1 MHKKSI
7 FTALFYCFIA
17 FILFNNTLKAQQV
30 TGKITV
36 QGRVVDKMDKIPII
50 GGYVVERDKDMRYVT
65 GVPTDINGNFA
76 IKISNPENLISFSYI
91 GYQTIIQP
99 INGRTIINIELES
112 AINTLGEIVVSAEAV
127 KTNADNGTGLN
138 ISTRNSTVAISKIS
152 AVEVQDIGVS
162 SIDQALSGRLSG
174 LDVGT
179 TTGDPGAGM
188 SIRIRG
194 TASINGSANPLIVV
208 DGMPYETQIPS
219 DFNFG
224 TADEQGYAQ
233 LLNIAPTDIK
243 DITVLKDAAST
254 AVWGSR
260 AANGVLIINTKRG
273 SIGKPS
279 ITYNLQLS
287 FSKQPNAIPL
297 LNGDQ
302 YSTLIPEMVMNRDGL
317 PLDIT
322 RNKEFSYDPNDPF
335 NYYNY
340 SQNSDW
346 IAAITKT
353 GYSQDHNVS
362 MQGGGEKARYYA
374 SVGYLK
380 QAGTTVGTGLDRIT
394 AKINLDYNVSDRIRF
409 RTDITYAHVVTD
421 FNYTGSTKNISGS
434 TRQIAYTKMPNM
446 SIYQYDESGNLTPN
460 YFSPAQNIQ
469 GLYPGT
475 YNPVAMAL
483 IGINHQ
489 SGERI
494 TPKFQL
500 QYSLIPNSV
509 LTGTFDVQFDINNTK
524 TQTFLPQLATGRP
537 TNETSVNRATDSD
550 GDGFNIQTKTNLIY
564 QPKLKEGHAF
574 QALFSLQSSDTR
586 SISHNVATTN
596 TASDILQDP
605 SNPSRTQ
612 NSDLN
617 LSSGSSQYRTIGAL
631 VSAQYGYLDRYLI
644 NVGLRADGNS
654 RFGPNNRYGLFPSI
668 STRWRISGE
677 PFMNNFKFIDELSLR
692 ASYGHSGNVPKDNYS
707 FYNLYQPNN
716 FSYLGMSGVYPSN
729 MELTNLRWET
739 LVGKNIGFNLGILK
753 SRIRMDAE
761 VYLNTTKDMFY
772 NNLQISSFTGFDAV
786 SMNVGTMDNMGWEIG
801 INTIP
806 YKTDTWTIAFDFN
819 IAKNINTLRSV
830 SEFYPK
836 TNGVKIDRNGVY
848 QTFLQIGNPFGSYY
862 GFKYIGVYKD
872 ADATIALDASGNQII
887 GPNEQAIQMRF
898 NYPATDYQF
907 QPGDAKYE
915 DINHDGN
922 IDYKDIVYLG
932 NGIPKFTGGF
942 GPGITFKNNLKLSA
956 FFNYRWGYDLINGT
970 KMSTTSMYNFNNQ
983 STAVLRRW
991 HNPGDITDM
1000 PRALYNSG
1008 YNWLGSDRYV
1018 ENASFIRLRSITLR
1032 YNFLPSFL
1040 KKIKSTTAS
1049 LYITAENLYTW
1060 TKYTG
1065 QDPDVS
1071 TRGDNSPLSYNV
1083 DNSMTPP
1090 GKTILMGLTI
1100 GF

>member
-1 MHKKSI
+1 MKSI
-7 FTALFYCFIA
+7 SKTLFYCFIA
-17 FILFNNTLKAQQV
+17 LVMLFSSELKAQEV

-36 QGRVVDKMDKIPII
+36 RGKVVDKTDNKAIVGCYI
-50 GGYVVERDKDMRYVT
+50 VERDKDMRYIK
-65 GVPTDINGNFA
+65 GVATDINGNYA
-76 IKISNPENLISFSYI
+76 ISITNPENLISFSFI
-91 GYQTIIQP
+91 GFKTIIQP
-99 INGRTIINIELES
+99 INGRSTINMELES
-112 AINTLGEIVVSAEAV
+112 SFVGLGEVIVSDQATVN
-127 KTNADNGTGLN
+127 TGNGTGLN
-138 ISTRNSTVAISKIS
+138 IATRNVTTAVSTIQVM
-152 AVEVQDIGVS
+152 EVQDLGVS

-174 LDVGT
+174 VDIGT

-224 TADEQGYAQ
+224 TADELGYAQ
-233 LLNIAPTDIK
+233 LLNLAPTDIK

-273 SIGKPS
+273 SIGQPS
-279 ITYNLQLS
+279 ITYNVKASL
-287 FSKQPNAIPL
+287 SKQPPAIPL

-302 YSTLIPEMVMNRDGL
+302 YSTLIEEMVMNRDGL

-322 RNKEFSYDPNDPF
+322 TNKEFSYDPNDPF
-335 NYYNY
+335 YYYNY
-340 SQNSDW
+340 SRNSDW
-346 IAAITKT
+346 IDAITQI
-353 GYSQDHNVS
+353 GYSQDHNIS

-374 SVGYLK
+374 SVGYLN
-380 QAGTTVGTGLDRIT
+380 QSGTTVGTGMDRIT

-409 RTDITYAHVVTD
+409 RTDITYTHVATD
-421 FNYTGSTKNISGS
+421 FNYTGSIRN
-434 TRQIAYTKMPNM
+434 IAYTKMPNM
-446 SIYQYDESGNLTPN
+446 SIYQYDEYGNLTPN
-460 YFSPAQNIQ
+460 YFSPASNIQ
-469 GLYPGT
+469 GQYSST
-475 YNPVAMAL
+475 YNPLAMAL
-483 IGINHQ
+483 VGVNHQ
-489 SGERI
+489 IGERI

-509 LTGTFDVQFDINNTK
+509 LTGTFDIQFDVNNSK

-550 GDGFNIQTKTNLIY
+550 GDGFNIQTKTNFIF

-574 QALFSLQSSDTR
+574 QALLSIQSNDTR

-596 TASDILQDP
+596 TASDILKDP

-612 NSDLN
+612 NSDLT
-617 LSSGSSQYRTIGAL
+617 LSSNSSQYRSIGVL
-631 VSAQYGYLDRYLI
+631 LSAQYGLFDRYLLNI
-644 NVGLRADGNS
+644 GLRADGNS
-654 RFGPNNRYGLFPSI
+654 RFGPNNRYGLFPSV
-668 STRWRISGE
+668 SARWRVSGE
-677 PFMNNFKFIDELSLR
+677 QFMKNLTFVDELSLR
-692 ASYGHSGNVPKDNYS
+692 ASYGHSGNVPGSNYS
-707 FYNLYQPNN
+707 FFNFYQPFS

-729 MELTNLRWET
+729 MELVNLKWET
-739 LVGKNIGFNLGILK
+739 LIGKNLGFNLAVLK
-753 SRIRMDAE
+753 NRVRVDAE
-761 VYLNTTKDMFY
+761 VYKNTTKDMFY

-786 SMNVGTMDNMGWEIG
+786 SMNIGTMDNIGWEIG
-801 INTIP
+801 INTVP
-806 YKTDTWTIAFDFN
+806 YKDVKWSVGFDFN

-836 TNGVKIDRNGVY
+836 TNGVKINTNGVY
-848 QTFLQIGNPFGSYY
+848 QTYLQIGNPFGSYY
-862 GFKYIGVYKD
+862 GFRFLGVYKD
-872 ADATIALDASGNQII
+872 ADATIARDADGNKII
-887 GPNEQAIQMRF
+887 GPNEQIIQMRF

-907 QPGDAKYE
+907 KPGDAMYE
-915 DINHDGN
+915 DVNHDGN

-942 GPGITFKNNLKLSA
+942 GPSITYKNNLKLSA
-956 FFNYRWGYDLINGT
+956 FFNYRWGYQLINGT
-970 KMSTTSMYNFNNQ
+970 KMSTTNMYSFNNQ

-991 HNPGDITDM
+991 RNPGDITDM
-1000 PRALYNSG
+1000 PRAVYNSG

-1018 ENASFIRLRSITLR
+1018 ENASFVRLRSVTLR
-1032 YNFLPSFL
+1032 YNFTPELLQKVKF
-1040 KKIKSTTAS
+1040 KTAS
-1049 LYITAENLYTW
+1049 FYITAENLFTW

-1071 TRGDNSPLSYNV
+1071 SSRDNNPLSYNV

-1090 GKTILMGLTI
+1090 GKTVLMGLTV

>member
-1 MHKKSI
+1 MKSI
-7 FTALFYCFIA
+7 SKILIFSFIA
-17 FILFNNTLKAQQV
+17 LVMLFSIELKAQEV

-36 QGRVVDKMDKIPII
+36 RGRVVDKADKKPII
-50 GGYVVERDKDMRYVT
+50 GCYIIERDKDMRYIT
-65 GVPTDINGNFA
+65 GAATDINGNYA
-76 IKISNPENLISFSYI
+76 ITISKPDNLISFSFI
-91 GYQTIIQP
+91 GYTTVVQP
-99 INGRTIINIELES
+99 VNGRNTINMELES
-112 AINTLGEIVVSAEAV
+112 LFIGLGEVVISDKATA
-127 KTNADNGTGLN
+127 TAGNGTGLN
-138 ISTRNSTVAISKIS
+138 IVPRNTTT
-152 AVEVQDIGVS
+152 AVQTIEVMEVQDLGVS

-174 LDVGT
+174 VDVGT

-188 SIRIRG
+188 NIRIRG

-273 SIGKPS
+273 QIGKPS
-279 ITYNLQLS
+279 ITYNVKASL
-287 FSKQPNAIPL
+287 SKQPEAIPL

-302 YSTLIPEMVMNRDGL
+302 YSTLIPEMYMNRDGL
-317 PLDIT
+317 PLDINA
-322 RNKEFSYDPNDPF
+322 NKEFSYDPNDPVM
-335 NYYNY
+335 YYNY
-340 SQNSDW
+340 SRNSDW
-346 IAAITKT
+346 IKAITQI

-374 SVGYLK
+374 SVGYVNEM
-380 QAGTTVGTGLDRIT
+380 GTTVGTGLDRIT

-409 RTDITYAHVVTD
+409 RTDITYTHVNTD
-421 FNYTGSTKNISGS
+421 FNYTGSIRSV
-434 TRQIAYTKMPNM
+434 AYNKMPNM
-446 SIYQYDESGNLTPN
+446 SIYQYDEYGNLTPN
-460 YFSPAQNIQ
+460 YFSPSANIQ
-469 GLYPGT
+469 GQYSST
-475 YNPVAMAL
+475 YNPLAMAL
-483 IGINHQ
+483 VGINHQ
-489 SGERI
+489 LGERI

-509 LTGTFDVQFDINNTK
+509 LTGTFDVQFDVNNSK

-550 GDGFNIQTKTNLIY
+550 GDGFNIQTKTNLIF

-574 QALFSLQSSDTR
+574 QALLSLQSNDSR
-586 SISHNVATTN
+586 SVSHNVATTN

-612 NSDLN
+612 NSDLT
-617 LSSGSSQYRTIGAL
+617 LASSSSQYRSIGAL
-631 VSAQYGYLDRYLI
+631 FSAQYGLLDRYLV

-677 PFMNNFKFIDELSLR
+677 PFMKSLTFLDELSLR
-692 ASYGHSGNVPKDNYS
+692 ASYGHSGNVPGSNYS
-707 FYNLYQPNN
+707 FFNFYQPYN
-716 FSYLGMSGVYPSN
+716 FSYAGMSGVYPSN
-729 MELTNLRWET
+729 MELVNLKWET
-739 LVGKNIGFNLGILK
+739 LIGSNLGFNLAIFK
-753 SRIRMDAE
+753 SRLRVDAE
-761 VYLNTTKDMFY
+761 VYKNTTKDMFY
-772 NNLQISSFTGFDAV
+772 NGLSISSFTGFDNV
-786 SMNVGTMDNMGWEIG
+786 SMNIGTMDNIGWEVG

-806 YKTDTWTIAFDFN
+806 YKSEKWTIGFDFN

-830 SEFYPK
+830 SEFYPR

-848 QTFLQIGNPFGSYY
+848 QTYLQIGNPFGSYY
-862 GFKYIGVYKD
+862 GFKYLGVYKD
-872 ADATIALDASGNQII
+872 ADATIATDAAGNQII
-887 GPNEQAIQMRF
+887 GPNEQIIQMRF

-907 QPGDAKYE
+907 KPGDAMYE

-942 GPGITFKNNLKLSA
+942 GPSVTYKNNLKLSF
-956 FFNYRWGYDLINGT
+956 FFNYRWGYQLINGT
-970 KMSTTSMYNFNNQ
+970 KMNTTNMYSFNNQ
-983 STAVLRRW
+983 STAVLSRW
-991 HNPGDITDM
+991 RNPGDITNM
-1000 PRALYNSG
+1000 PRALYGSG

-1018 ENASFIRLRSITLR
+1018 EDASFVRLRSVTLR
-1032 YNFLPSFL
+1032 YNFTQELL
-1040 KKIKSTTAS
+1040 KKMKFKTAS
-1049 LYITAENLYTW
+1049 FYITAENLYTW

-1071 TRGDNSPLSYNV
+1071 TRGDNNPLSYNV

-1090 GKTILMGLTI
+1090 GKRVLLGLTV

>member
-1 MHKKSI
+1 MKSI
-7 FTALFYCFIA
+7 STKLFYSFIA
-17 FILFNNTLKAQQV
+17 LVMLFSNALEAQEV
-30 TGKITV
+30 PGKITIR
-36 QGRVVDKMDKIPII
+36 GKVVDKTDKKPII
-50 GGYVVERDKDMRYVT
+50 GAYVVERDKDMRYVA
-65 GVPTDINGNFA
+65 GVATDINGNFA
-76 IKISNPENLISFSYI
+76 LKISNPEDLISFSFI
-91 GYQTIIQP
+91 GYKTIIQP
-99 INGRTIINIELES
+99 ISGNITINIELES
-112 AINTLGEIVVSAEAV
+112 VSSTLDEVVVTAEAAKV
-127 KTNADNGTGLN
+127 TTNNGTGLN
-138 ISTRNSTVAISKIS
+138 IPVRNATTAISAIEMK
-152 AVEVQDIGVS
+152 EVQDLGVS

-174 LDVGT
+174 VDIGT

-279 ITYNLQLS
+279 ITYNVKGSL
-287 FSKQPNAIPL
+287 SKQPDAIPL

-317 PLDIT
+317 PLDISA
-322 RNKEFSYDPNDPF
+322 NKEFSYDPNDPL

-340 SQNSDW
+340 SRNSDW
-346 IAAITKT
+346 ISAITRI

-374 SVGYLK
+374 SVGYLNE
-380 QAGTTVGTGLDRIT
+380 AGTTVGTGMNRIT

-409 RTDITYAHVVTD
+409 RTDITYTHVATD
-421 FNYTGSTKNISGS
+421 FNYTGTIRS
-434 TRQIAYTKMPNM
+434 IAYTKMPNM
-446 SIYQYDESGNLTPN
+446 SIYQYDEYGNLTPN

-469 GLYPGT
+469 GQYSST
-475 YNPVAMAL
+475 YNPLAMAL
-483 IGINHQ
+483 VGINHQ
-489 SGERI
+489 LGERI

-509 LTGTFDVQFDINNTK
+509 LTGTFDVQFDINNSK

-574 QALFSLQSSDTR
+574 QALLSVQSNDTR
-586 SISHNVATTN
+586 SVSHNVATTN

-612 NSDLN
+612 NSDLTLTSN
-617 LSSGSSQYRTIGAL
+617 SSQYRSIGAL
-631 VSAQYGYLDRYLI
+631 ISAQYGLYDRYLV

-654 RFGPNNRYGLFPSI
+654 RFGPNNRYGLFPSL
-668 STRWRISGE
+668 SVRWRVSGE
-677 PFMNNFKFIDELSLR
+677 PFMKSLTFLDELSIR
-692 ASYGHSGNVPKDNYS
+692 ASYGHSGNVPGSNYS
-707 FYNLYQPNN
+707 FYNFYQPYS
-716 FSYLGMSGVYPSN
+716 FSYLGMSGVYPYN
-729 MELTNLRWET
+729 MELVNLKWET
-739 LVGKNIGFNLGILK
+739 LIGKNLGFNLAILK
-753 SRIRMDAE
+753 NRIRIDAE
-761 VYLNTTKDMFY
+761 VYQNTTKDMFY
-772 NNLQISSFTGFDAV
+772 QGLQISSFTGFDNV
-786 SMNVGTMDNMGWEIG
+786 SMNIGTMDNVGWEIG
-801 INTIP
+801 INTVP
-806 YKTDTWTIAFDFN
+806 YKTKDWSIGFDFN

-836 TNGVKIDRNGVY
+836 TNGVRIDRNGVY
-848 QTFLQIGNPFGSYY
+848 QTYLQVGNPFGSYY
-862 GFKYIGVYKD
+862 GFRYLGVYSD
-872 ADATIALDASGNQII
+872 ADATIAIDASGNKII
-887 GPNEQAIQMRF
+887 GPNEQVIQMRF
-898 NYPATDYQF
+898 NYPSTDYQF
-907 QPGDAKYE
+907 KPGDAIYE

-942 GPGITFKNNLKLSA
+942 GPSITFKNNLKLSA
-956 FFNYRWGYDLINGT
+956 FFNYRWGYQLINGT

-983 STAVLRRW
+983 STAVLSRW
-991 HNPGDITDM
+991 RNPGDITDM

-1018 ENASFIRLRSITLR
+1018 ENASFVRLRSVTLR
-1032 YNFLPSFL
+1032 YNFTPELL
-1040 KKIKSTTAS
+1040 QRIKFKTAS
-1049 LYITAENLYTW
+1049 FYITAENLFTW

-1071 TRGDNSPLSYNV
+1071 SRGDNNPLSYNV

-1090 GKTILMGLTI
+1090 GRKVLIGLTV

>member
-1 MHKKSI
+1 MKSI
-7 FTALFYCFIA
+7 SKTLFYCFIA
-17 FILFNNTLKAQQV
+17 LVMLFSYTLQAQNASE
-30 TGKITV
+30 KITV
-36 QGRVVDKMDKIPII
+36 RGKIIDKSDKKPII
-50 GGYVVERDKDMRYVT
+50 GASIVERDKDMRFVT
-65 GVPTDINGNFA
+65 GVATDINGNFA
-76 IKISNPENLISFSYI
+76 LKISNPANLISFSYL
-91 GYQTIIQP
+91 GYKTIIQP
-99 INGRTIINIELES
+99 LNGKSSFNIELES
-112 AINTLGEIVVSAEAV
+112 TTRDLAEFVVSGKASANV
-127 KTNADNGTGLN
+127 GTGLN
-138 ISTRNSTVAISKIS
+138 VATRDLTIAASTIEAK
-152 AVEVQDIGVS
+152 EVQELGAS

-174 LDVGT
+174 VDVGT

-194 TASINGSANPLIVV
+194 TASINGSANPLIVL
-208 DGMPYETQIPS
+208 DGMPYETEIPS

-224 TADEQGYAQ
+224 TSDEQGYAQ
-233 LLNIAPTDIK
+233 LLNIAPTDIL
-243 DITVLKDAAST
+243 DISVLKDAAST

-273 SIGKPS
+273 TIGKPT
-279 ITYNLQLS
+279 ITYNVKAS
-287 FSKQPNAIPL
+287 FSKQPEAIPL

-317 PLDIT
+317 PLNIT
-322 RNKEFSYDPNDPF
+322 GNKEFSYDPNDPF

-340 SQNSDW
+340 SRNSDW
-346 IAAITKT
+346 ISAITQI

-374 SVGYLK
+374 SVGYLN
-380 QAGTTVGTGLDRIT
+380 QTGTTVGTGLDRIN

-409 RTDITYAHVVTD
+409 RTDVTYTHVVTD
-421 FNYTGSTKNISGS
+421 FNYTNSIKTAFNNSS
-434 TRQIAYTKMPNM
+434 SLRNVAYTKMPNM
-446 SIYQYDESGNLTPN
+446 SIYQYDERGNLTPN

-469 GLYPGT
+469 GYYPGT

-483 IGINHQ
+483 VGINHQ
-489 SGERI
+489 LGERI

-500 QYSLIPNSV
+500 QYALIPNSV
-509 LTGTFDVQFDINNTK
+509 LTATFDVQFDINNSK
-524 TQTFLPQLATGRP
+524 TQSFLPQLATGRP

-550 GDGFNIQTKTNLIY
+550 GDALNTQTKSNLIY
-564 QPKLKEGHAF
+564 QPKLKEGHTF
-574 QALFSLQSSDTR
+574 QALLSIQSSDTR
-586 SISHNVATTN
+586 NISHNVATTN

-617 LSSGSSQYRTIGAL
+617 LSSNSSQYRTIGAL

-654 RFGPNNRYGLFPSI
+654 RFGPNNRYGLFPSV
-668 STRWRISGE
+668 STRWRVSGE
-677 PFMNNFKFIDELSLR
+677 PFMKNLKFVDELSFR
-692 ASYGHSGNVPKDNYS
+692 ASYGHSGNVPRNDYT
-707 FYNLYQPNN
+707 FYNLYQPYDY
-716 FSYLGMSGVYPSN
+716 SYLGMSGVYPSN
-729 MELTNLRWET
+729 MELTNLKWET
-739 LVGKNIGFNLGILK
+739 LIGKNIGFNLGILK
-753 SRIRMDAE
+753 NRIRMDAE
-761 VYLNTTKDMFY
+761 IYQNTTRDMFY

-786 SMNVGTMDNMGWEIG
+786 SMNVGTMDNEGWEIG
-801 INTIP
+801 LNTIP
-806 YKTDTWTIAFDFN
+806 VKTMNWTIGFDFN

-836 TNGVKIDRNGVY
+836 TNGTKIDKNGVY
-848 QTFLQIGNPFGSYY
+848 QTFLTIGNPFGSYY
-862 GFKYIGVYKD
+862 GFKYLGVYKD
-872 ADATIALDASGNQII
+872 ADATIAKDAAGEKII
-887 GPNEQAIQMRF
+887 GPNGQIIQTRF

-907 QPGDAKYE
+907 QPGDAMYE

-942 GPGITFKNNLKLSA
+942 GPSITFKNNLKLSA

-970 KMSTTSMYNFNNQ
+970 KMTTTNMYGFNNQ
-983 STAVLRRW
+983 STAVLSRW
-991 HNPGDITDM
+991 RNPGDVTDM

-1018 ENASFIRLRSITLR
+1018 ENASFVRLRSVTLR
-1032 YNFLPSFL
+1032 YNFTPALL
-1040 KKIKSTTAS
+1040 KKINFKTAS
-1049 LYITAENLYTW
+1049 FYITAENLYTW

-1071 TRGDNSPLSYNV
+1071 SRGDNNPLSYNV

-1090 GKTILMGLTI
+1090 GKTVLLGITV

>member
-1 MHKKSI
+1 MKPISTKI
-7 FTALFYCFIA
+7 VYCLMALVMLYC
-17 FILFNNTLKAQQV
+17 NTLYGQKP
-30 TGKITV
+30 TDKITIR
-36 QGRVVDKMDKIPII
+36 GRVIDKTDKKAII
-50 GGYVVERDKDMRYVT
+50 GGSVVERDKDMRFIT
-65 GVPTDINGNFA
+65 GVATDIDGNFA
-76 IKISNPENLISFSYI
+76 IKISNTANLISFSFL
-91 GYQTIIQP
+91 GYKTIIQP
-99 INGRTIINIELES
+99 IKSRTTFNIDLEPITSELSEFVITS
-112 AINTLGEIVVSAEAV
+112 KAP
-127 KTNADNGTGLN
+127 TNNGTGMN
-138 ISTRNSTVAISKIS
+138 VAARSSTIATSTMEAK
-152 AVEVQDIGVS
+152 EVQEVGAS

-174 LDVGT
+174 VDVGT

-273 SIGKPS
+273 SIGKPT
-279 ITYNLQLS
+279 ITYNVKGS

-322 RNKEFSYDPNDPF
+322 ANKEFAYDQNDPL

-340 SQNSDW
+340 SGNSNW
-346 IAAITKT
+346 IDAITQI
-353 GYSQDHNVS
+353 GYSQDHNISV
-362 MQGGGEKARYYA
+362 QGGGEKARYYA
-374 SVGYLK
+374 SVGYLNQK
-380 QAGTTVGTGLDRIT
+380 GTTVGTGLDRIT
-394 AKINLDYNVSDRIRF
+394 TKINLDYEVSSRIHF
-409 RTDITYAHVVTD
+409 KTDITYTHVVTD
-421 FNYTGSTKNISGS
+421 FNYTSSIRNV
-434 TRQIAYTKMPNM
+434 AYNKMPNM
-446 SIYQYDESGNLTPN
+446 SIYQYDEYGNLTPN
-460 YFSPAQNIQ
+460 YFSPASNIQ
-469 GLYPGT
+469 GQYATT

-483 IGINHQ
+483 VGINHQ
-489 SGERI
+489 LGERI

-509 LTGTFDVQFDINNTK
+509 LTATFDVQFDINNSK
-524 TQTFLPQLATGRP
+524 TQTFLPQIATGRP

-550 GDGFNIQTKTNLIY
+550 GDGFNIQSKTNLIY
-564 QPKLKEGHAF
+564 IPKLKEGHTF
-574 QALFSLQSSDTR
+574 QALLSLQSNDTR
-586 SISHNVATTN
+586 SVSHNVATTN

-612 NSDLN
+612 NSDLG
-617 LSSGSSQYRTIGAL
+617 LSSVSSQYRSVGAL
-631 VSAQYGYLDRYLI
+631 LSAQYGYLDRYLI
-644 NVGLRADGNS
+644 NVGIRGDGNS
-654 RFGPNNRYGLFPSI
+654 RFGPNNRYGMFPSI
-668 STRWRISGE
+668 SSRWRISGE
-677 PFMNNFKFIDELSLR
+677 PFLKEVKFLDELSIR
-692 ASYGHSGNVPKDNYS
+692 ASYGHSGNVPGTNYS
-707 FYNLYQPNN
+707 FYNFYQPYNY
-716 FSYLGMSGVYPSN
+716 SYLGMSGVYPSN
-729 MELTNLRWET
+729 MELSNLKWET
-739 LVGKNIGFNLGILK
+739 LIGKNLGFNLGILDN
-753 SRIRMDAE
+753 RVRVDAE
-761 VYLNTTKDMFY
+761 VYQNTTRDMFY

-786 SMNVGTMDNMGWEIG
+786 SMNVGTMDNQGWEVG

-806 YKTDTWTIAFDFN
+806 LKTKKWTIGFDFN
-819 IAKNINTLRSV
+819 ISKNINTLRSV

-836 TNGVKIDRNGVY
+836 TNGVKIDKNGVY
-848 QTFLQIGNPFGSYY
+848 QTFLQVGNPFGSYY
-862 GFKYIGVYKD
+862 GFKFTGVYKD
-872 ADATIALDASGNQII
+872 ADATIARDADGKQII
-887 GPNEQAIQMRF
+887 GPNGQIIQMRF

-907 QPGDAKYE
+907 KPGDSMYD

-942 GPGITFKNNLKLSA
+942 GPSITFKNNLKLSA
-956 FFNYRWGYDLINGT
+956 FFNYRWGYQLINGT
-970 KMSTTSMYNFNNQ
+970 KMTTTNMYNFNNQ
-983 STAVLRRW
+983 STAVLSRW
-991 HNPGDITDM
+991 RNPGDVTDM

-1018 ENASFIRLRSITLR
+1018 EDASFVRLRSVTLR
-1032 YNFLPSFL
+1032 YNFTPAVL
-1040 KKIKSTTAS
+1040 KQIKLKTAS
-1049 LYITAENLYTW
+1049 FYITAENLFTW

-1071 TRGDNSPLSYNV
+1071 TRGDNNPLSYNV
-1083 DNSMTPP
+1083 DYSMTPP
-1090 GKTILMGLTI
+1090 GKTILLGITV

>member
-1 MHKKSI
+1 MKSI
-7 FTALFYCFIA
+7 STKLFYCFIA
-17 FILFNNTLKAQQV
+17 LVMLFSNSLNAQKAV
-30 TGKITV
+30 EKITV
-36 QGRVVDKMDKIPII
+36 RGRVIDKIDKKAVI
-50 GGYVVERDKDMRYVT
+50 GASVVERDKDMRFIT
-65 GVPTDINGNFA
+65 GVATDINGNFA
-76 IKISNPENLISFSYI
+76 IKISNPANVISFSFL
-91 GYQTIIQP
+91 GYKTIIQP
-99 INGRTIINIELES
+99 VKGRTTINIEMES
-112 AINTLGEIVVSAEAV
+112 SAAELAEFV
-127 KTNADNGTGLN
+127 ITSKAPTNNGTGLN
-138 ISTRNSTVAISKIS
+138 IEARSSTIATATLEAK
-152 AVEVQDIGVS
+152 EVQEVGAS

-174 LDVGT
+174 VDVGT

-273 SIGKPS
+273 AIGRPV
-279 ITYNLQLS
+279 ITYNLKASLS
-287 FSKQPNAIPL
+287 RQPGAIPL

-317 PLDIT
+317 PLDINA
-322 RNKEFSYDPNDPF
+322 NKEFAYDPNDPL

-340 SQNSDW
+340 SRNSDW
-346 IAAITKT
+346 ISAITQT
-353 GYSQDHNVS
+353 GYSQDHNIS

-374 SVGYLK
+374 SVGYLN
-380 QAGTTVGTGLDRIT
+380 QTGTTVGTGLDRIT
-394 AKINLDYNVSDRIRF
+394 AKINLDYNVSSRIRF
-409 RTDITYAHVVTD
+409 RTDITYTHVITD
-421 FNYTGSTKNISGS
+421 FNYTGSIRSV
-434 TRQIAYTKMPNM
+434 AYNKMPNM
-446 SIYQYDESGNLTPN
+446 SIYRYDEFGNLTPN

-469 GLYPGT
+469 GRYSST
-475 YNPVAMAL
+475 YNPVAMANV
-483 IGINHQ
+483 GINHQ
-489 SGERI
+489 LGERI

-509 LTGTFDVQFDINNTK
+509 LTATVDVQFDINNSK

-550 GDGFNIQTKTNLIY
+550 GDGLNIQTKSNLIFI
-564 QPKLKEGHAF
+564 PKLKEGHAF
-574 QALFSLQSSDTR
+574 QTLLSLQSNDSR
-586 SISHNVATTN
+586 NISHNVATTN

-612 NSDLN
+612 NSDLT
-617 LSSGSSQYRTIGAL
+617 LTSGSSQYRSVGAL
-631 VSAQYGYLDRYLI
+631 LSAQYGFLDRYLV
-644 NVGLRADGNS
+644 NAGVRADGNS
-654 RFGPNNRYGLFPSI
+654 RFGPNNRYGVFPSV

-677 PFMNNFKFIDELSLR
+677 PFMKNVKFLDELSLR
-692 ASYGHSGNVPKDNYS
+692 ASYGHSGNVPSSNYS
-707 FYNLYQPNN
+707 FYNFYQPYNY
-716 FSYLGMSGVYPSN
+716 SYLGMSGVYPSN
-729 MELTNLRWET
+729 MELANLKWET
-739 LVGKNIGFNLGILK
+739 LIGKNLGFNLGILK
-753 SRIRMDAE
+753 NRIRVDAE
-761 VYLNTTKDMFY
+761 VYQNTTRDMFY

-786 SMNVGTMDNMGWEIG
+786 SMNVGTMDNAGWEVS

-806 YKTDTWTIAFDFN
+806 VKTKNWTVGFDFN
-819 IAKNINTLRSV
+819 ISKNINTLRSV

-836 TNGVKIDRNGVY
+836 TNGVRIDKNGVY
-848 QTFLQIGNPFGSYY
+848 QTFLTVGNPFGSYY
-862 GFKYIGVYKD
+862 GFRYKGVFKD
-872 ADATIALDASGNQII
+872 ADATIARDAAGDQII
-887 GPNEQAIQMRF
+887 GPNGQIIQMRF
-898 NYPATDYQF
+898 NYPLTDYQF
-907 QPGDAKYE
+907 KPGDAMYE
-915 DINHDGN
+915 DVNHDGN
-922 IDYKDIVYLG
+922 IDYKDVVYLG

-942 GPGITFKNNLKLSA
+942 GPSVTFKNNLKLSA
-956 FFNYRWGYDLINGT
+956 FFNYRWGYELINGT
-970 KMSTTSMYNFNNQ
+970 KMNTTSMYNFNNQ
-983 STAVLRRW
+983 STAVLSRW
-991 HNPGDITDM
+991 RNPGDVTEM

-1018 ENASFIRLRSITLR
+1018 EDASFVRLRSVTLR
-1032 YNFLPSFL
+1032 YNFTPSYL
-1040 KKIKSTTAS
+1040 KKINMKTAS
-1049 LYITAENLYTW
+1049 FYVTAENLFTW

-1071 TRGDNSPLSYNV
+1071 SRGDNNPLSYNV

-1090 GKTILMGLTI
+1090 GKTILMGVTI